1 MPRIRSTHIDKLI
14 DAFNPIEGNSICVPI
29 HGRKRGNPILW
40 SNEYLKQ
47 IQSINGDM
55 GAKNILDQ
63 HIDQITEV
71 PMDENAVLFDI
82 DTPEHLHNY
91 KESS

>member
-1 MPRIRSTHIDKLI
+1 MITVILN
-14 DAFNPIEGNSICVPI
+14 AY
-29 HGRKRGNPILW
+29 KRL
-40 SNEYLKQ
+40 EYLETQ